1 MSGGRFDDN
10 LSLLQIA
17 IRVGMACA
25 LTAAL
30 AAGTFFAILLVA
42 GTG

>member
-1 MSGGRFDDN
+1 MSGHRFDGK
-10 LSLLQIA
+10 LSLVQIA
-17 IRVGMACA
+17 MRVGMACA

-30 AAGTFFAILLVA
+30 AAGTFFVILFVA

>member
-1 MSGGRFDDN
+1 MSGDRFDDN
-10 LSLLQIA
+10 LSLFQIVL
-17 IRVGMACA
+17 RVGMACA

-30 AAGTFFAILLVA
+30 AAGTFFVILFVA

>member
-1 MSGGRFDDN
+1 MSGDRFDDN
-10 LSLLQIA
+10 LSLAQIA

-25 LTAAL
+25 LTAPL
-30 AAGTFFAILLVA
+30 AAGAIFVILFVA

>member
-1 MSGGRFDDN
+1 MSGHHSDQD
-10 LSLLQIA
+10 LSLIQIA

-25 LTAAL
+25 LTAIL
-30 AAGTFFAILLVA
+30 AICTFCVFLFMV

>member
-1 MSGGRFDDN
+1 MSGDRFDDN
-10 LSLLQIA
+10 LSLVQIA
-17 IRVGMACA
+17 LRVAMACA

-30 AAGTFFAILLVA
+30 AVGTFFVILFVA

>member
-1 MSGGRFDDN
+1 MSAHRSDQD
-10 LSLLQIA
+10 LSLIQIA

-25 LTAAL
+25 LTAII
-30 AAGTFFAILLVA
+30 AICVFCVIRFMA

>member
-1 MSGGRFDDN
+1 MSGHRFSDN
-10 LSLLQIA
+10 LSLTQIA

-30 AAGTFFAILLVA
+30 AVGTFFVILFVA